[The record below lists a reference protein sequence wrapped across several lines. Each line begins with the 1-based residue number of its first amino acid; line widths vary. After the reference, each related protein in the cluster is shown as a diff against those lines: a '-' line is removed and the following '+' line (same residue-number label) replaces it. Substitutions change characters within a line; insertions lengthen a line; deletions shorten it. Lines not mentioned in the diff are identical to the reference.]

1 MGSRSLEE
9 RLQVLEDVEAVKKLK
24 ARYTLAVDARDT
36 EGIVS
41 LFTAD
46 AVWDGG
52 SFGRYEGADAIRSF
66 FRAVPERL
74 SFFVHYVS
82 NPLIEIDGNRATGT
96 WYLLEPCTFAEG
108 DRAVWGSARYEE
120 RYRRVGSEWKFEEMR
135 LVSLF
140 WTPYE
145 AGWVKKRFIQDS

>member
-1 MGSRSLEE
+1 MSSRSLEE
-9 RLQVLEDVEAVKKLK
+9 RLQVLEDVEALKKLK
-24 ARYTLAVDARDT
+24 ARYCLAVDARDA
-36 EGIVS
+36 ERVVS

-52 SFGRYEGADAIRSF
+52 SFGRYEGTDAIRSF
-66 FRAVPERL
+66 FRSVPERL

-82 NPLIEIDGNRATGT
+82 NPLIEIDGDRATGT

-120 RYRRVGSEWKFEEMR
+120 RYRRAGGAWKFEEMR

>member
-9 RLQVLEDVEAVKKLK
+9 RLQVLEDVEAIKKLK
-24 ARYTLAVDARDT
+24 ARYTLAVDARDA
-36 EGIVS
+36 EGVVS

-46 AVWDGG
+46 GVWDGG
-52 SFGRYEGADAIRSF
+52 SFGRYEGKDAVRSF
-66 FRAVPERL
+66 FRSVPERL

-82 NPLIEIDGNRATGT
+82 NPLIEIDGDRATGS

-108 DRAVWGSARYEE
+108 NQPVWGSARYEE
-120 RYRRVGSEWKFEEMR
+120 RYRRVGGEWKFEEMR

-145 AGWVKKRFIQDS
+145 EGWVKKRFIQES

>member
-1 MGSRSLEE
+1 MGSQSLEE
-9 RLQVLEDVEAVKKLK
+9 RLQVLEDVEAIKKLK
-24 ARYTLAVDARDT
+24 ARYTLAVDARDA

-46 AVWDGG
+46 GVWDGG
-52 SFGRYEGADAIRSF
+52 SFGRYEGTDAVRSF
-66 FRAVPERL
+66 FRLVPERL

-82 NPLIEIDGNRATGT
+82 NPLIEIDGNRATGS
-96 WYLLEPCTFAEG
+96 WYLLEPCTFAQG
-108 DRAVWGSARYEE
+108 NRPVWGSARYEE
-120 RYRRVGSEWKFEEMR
+120 CYRRVGGEWKFEEMR

-145 AGWVKKRFIQDS
+145 EGWAKKRFIQDS

>member
-1 MGSRSLEE
+1 MSTRSVEE
-9 RLQVLEDVEAVKKLK
+9 RLQVLEDIEAIKKLK
-24 ARYTLAVDARDT
+24 ARYTLAVDARDA
-36 EGIVS
+36 EGVVS

-46 AVWDGG
+46 GVWEGG
-52 SFGRYEGADAIRSF
+52 TFGRYEGANEVRSF
-66 FRAVPERL
+66 FRSVPERL

-82 NPLIEIDGNRATGT
+82 NPLIEIEGDRATGS

-120 RYRRVGSEWKFEEMR
+120 RYRRVDGQWKFEEMK
-135 LVSLF
+135 LVSVF

>member
-1 MGSRSLEE
+1 MGSQSLEE
-9 RLQVLEDVEAVKKLK
+9 RLQVLEDVESIKKLK

-36 EGIVS
+36 EGVVS

-52 SFGRYEGADAIRSF
+52 SFGRYEGADAIRAF
-66 FRAVPERL
+66 FRAVPEQL

-82 NPLIEIDGNRATGT
+82 NPLIEVDGNRATGS
-96 WYLLEPCTFAEG
+96 WYLLEPCTFAKG
-108 DRAVWGSARYEE
+108 DRAVWGSARYDE
-120 RYRRVGSEWKFEEMR
+120 RYRRVGGDWKFEEMR

-145 AGWVKKRFIQDS
+145 AGWVKQRFIQDS